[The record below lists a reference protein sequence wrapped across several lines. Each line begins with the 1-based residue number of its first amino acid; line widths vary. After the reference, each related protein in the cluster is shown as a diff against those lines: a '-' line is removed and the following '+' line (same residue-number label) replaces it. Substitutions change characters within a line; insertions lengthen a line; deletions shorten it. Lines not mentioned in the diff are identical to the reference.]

1 VIGMKTLL
9 LSDGSRYSL
18 AAARALARWFGR
30 PGLEV
35 HILSVAPR
43 MSRSPHRTYGTRKD
57 LAAQWRA
64 EARQWLD
71 STAGPLLAQGIR
83 VKTHLRSGN
92 PRETAVDWSMREFD
106 LVVVGA
112 KGREP
117 TPFFDVGSVALS
129 VLEHA
134 PAPVLMV
141 RAREVHPPVPDE
153 AHPLRILV
161 AVDDG
166 LHSRRALEHLP
177 RLLQLEQVE
186 AEVLA
191 VADDGY
197 GGSLGWHDARRLS
210 HHAAKILS
218 DHAVPAEPRLESGHA
233 AEAILAASEEAD
245 LLVLGSRSVEHMEER
260 HMGSVALEVARS
272 APCSVLVLRHGHS
285 GIVLGE
291 GVEEPGRR
299 IPFEVAWRKVRPSR
313 RIERQILKAVE
324 ALEPLAPDA
333 LRCDVVVDQRN
344 PRHRLGNLY
353 QVRLELSRPG
363 GRISVSRTP
372 PDHTENENLVT
383 AVGEAFQKLRRQI
396 LSAREVD
403 SGKLK
408 RHEALPEGVVTDLF
422 PDYGFIRGG
431 DGAVVYFHRNAVVE
445 DAWDELHTGDRVSY
459 RVEEG
464 DLGPQAAHVSLV
476 TTAEARSAT
485 PATL

>member
-1 VIGMKTLL
+1 MAMKTLL

-18 AAARALARWFGR
+18 ASAKALARWFGR

-35 HILSVAPR
+35 HILSVVPR
-43 MSRSPHRTYGTRKD
+43 MSRTPHRSYGTRKD
-57 LAAQWRA
+57 AASQWRA

-71 STAGPLLAQGIR
+71 STAAPLVAQGIR

-92 PRETAVDWSMREFD
+92 PREVAVDWSDREFE

-141 RAREVHPPVPDE
+141 RAREVHPSRPDA

-166 LHSRRALEHLP
+166 LHSRRALELLP
-177 RLLQLEQVE
+177 RFVQLEEVS

-191 VADDGY
+191 VADQGA
-197 GGSLGWHDARRLS
+197 GGSLGWQDARRLS
-210 HHAAKILS
+210 HHAASVLS
-218 DHAVPAEPRLESGHA
+218 DHAIPAKSRIESGKA
-233 AEAILAASEEAD
+233 AEAIIEAAADAD
-245 LLVLGSRSVEHMEER
+245 LLVLGSRSVEHVEER
-260 HMGSVALEVARS
+260 HLGSVALEVARS

-291 GVEEPGRR
+291 GVEEPGRGL
-299 IPFEVAWRKVRPSR
+299 PFEVAWRNVRPSR
-313 RIERQILKAVE
+313 RIERQIVRAVE
-324 ALEPLAPDA
+324 SLEPLVPDA
-333 LRCDVVVDQRN
+333 FRCDVVVEQRN

-363 GRISVSRTP
+363 GRVNVSRTP
-372 PDHTENENLVT
+372 PEHSENETLVT
-383 AVGEAFQKLRRQI
+383 AVGEAFQKLRRQV
-396 LSAREVD
+396 LALHQVEG
-403 SGKLK
+403 GKVK
-408 RHEALPEGVVTDLF
+408 RHEVQPRGVVTDLF
-422 PDYGFIRGG
+422 PDHGFLRGD
-431 DGAVVYFHRNAVVE
+431 DGGVVYFHRNAVLEEGWETLEVGTRVE
-445 DAWDELHTGDRVSY
+445 Y
-459 RVEEG
+459 RMEEG
-464 DLGPQAAHVSLV
+464 DLGPQAASLRV
-476 TTAEARSAT
+476 TATGAARSPT
-485 PATL
+485 PVAP